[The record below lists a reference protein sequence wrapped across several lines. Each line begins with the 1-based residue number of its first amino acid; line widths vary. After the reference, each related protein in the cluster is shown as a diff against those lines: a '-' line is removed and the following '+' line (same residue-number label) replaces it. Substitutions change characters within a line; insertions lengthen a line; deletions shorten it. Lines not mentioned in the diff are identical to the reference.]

1 MSVKIKQ
8 NKIIKVRPYK
18 RKYMLTLT
26 YTLLVQ
32 LQPFFF
38 FKMLHNNHEHTE
50 QKPNTFEDFKDRNI
64 AASIGVRDY

>member
-1 MSVKIKQ
+1 
-8 NKIIKVRPYK
+8 
-18 RKYMLTLT
+18 MLTLT